1 MSASRLR
8 SILRPDSIAVIG
20 ASDDLAKVGARVV
33 HLLRAGGY
41 GGTIHPINPRRSE
54 IQSLPCY
61 PSVAAIGQPVDLC
74 IIAVAAA
81 DVEAEARRSLEA
93 GARGLI
99 VLSSGFAEQDAE
111 GVARQERL
119 TALVREFD
127 VPLIGPNCLG
137 VMNGNIGL
145 AASSTFAIRDRQLK
159 AGALSFATQ
168 SGAIGT
174 YWLDMCLAAGLG
186 IANWVSSGNEAETGL
201 AELLDDLV
209 EDPQTRIIGLYIEGV
224 RNGALFRRAAIR
236 AWQARKPVL
245 VLKSGRSA
253 IGAAAAASHTGSL
266 AGEDA
271 LYETFFEQFGMVR
284 LQSLTE
290 MVDLSRVLSM
300 QPVHP
305 GARTCVV
312 SVSGGA
318 GVLITDA
325 AIDLGLTLTPPS
337 AALASRLRELL
348 PVFASPNNPLD
359 ITAQIATDPDL
370 LGRVLKVLV
379 ASGEFDRM
387 IIFCGGLG
395 NLQQELADTMIEGV
409 RGGSQPCVVIW
420 QASRDLAVRMLT
432 EAGLPVFS
440 EITPAVRALAQSCRI
455 AQHWERPLTTL
466 HTPFLP
472 DAEGVASTVA
482 LSEYASK
489 ALLKKDGVLPVPPGV
504 LVHSPE
510 EVAAAIAGQS
520 GPFAIKLQSP
530 DLLHK
535 SGAGGIVLNVSGEAD
550 IRRTVTDMLT
560 LARAQAWRCEGV
572 LIETMMPI
580 AFEFLVG
587 LRRDPVLG
595 AVLVLGRGGVSVE
608 VDPDVT
614 RAFLPLSEA
623 HILSMLE
630 RLRCHRL
637 LSGFRGQPPLPL
649 DALAA
654 TVCGLTRRFES
665 DPMLHE
671 IEINPLV
678 VTKAGSVVAL
688 DAAVWIT
695 TPA

>member
-8 SILRPDSIAVIG
+8 SVLRPDSVAVIG

-41 GGTIHPINPRRSE
+41 GGAIYPINPRRSD
-54 IQSLPCY
+54 IQSLRCY

-99 VLSSGFAEQDAE
+99 VLSSGFAEQDAD

-209 EDPQTRIIGLYIEGV
+209 EDPHTRIIGLYVEGV
-224 RNGALFRRAAIR
+224 RNGSLFRKAAIR

-284 LQSLTE
+284 LRSLTE

-325 AIDLGLTLTPPS
+325 AIDLGLAITPPS
-337 AALASRLRELL
+337 ASLASRLRELL
-348 PVFASPNNPLD
+348 PVFATPNNPLD
-359 ITAQIATDPDL
+359 ITAQIASDPAL

-379 ASGEFDRM
+379 ASDEFDRM

-395 NLQQELADTMIEGV
+395 NLQRELAETMIEGV
-409 RGGSQPCVVIW
+409 RGWARPCIVIW
-420 QASRDLAVRMLT
+420 QASRDLAVRALT
-432 EAGLPVFS
+432 EAGLPVFP
-440 EITPAVRALAQSCRI
+440 EITPAVTALAQSHRI
-455 AQHWERPLTTL
+455 AQQWETDPPALHACSVARPSGTT
-466 HTPFLP
+466 P
-472 DAEGVASTVA
+472 AIA

-489 ALLKKDGVLPVPPGV
+489 TRLAKDGRLPVPPGV
-504 LVHSPE
+504 LVQSAE

-535 SGAGGIVLNVSGEAD
+535 SGTGGIMLNLSREAD
-550 IRRTVTDMLT
+550 IHRSVTDMLT
-560 LARAQAWRCEGV
+560 LARAQGWRCEGV

-614 RAFLPLSEA
+614 RAFLPRSETQ
-623 HILSMLE
+623 ILAMLE

-637 LSGFRGQPPLPL
+637 FGGFRGQPPLPL
-649 DALAA
+649 GALAA
-654 TVCGLTRRFES
+654 TVCALTRHFES
-665 DPMLHE
+665 DPTLRE
-671 IEINPLV
+671 VEINPLV
-678 VTKAGSVVAL
+678 ITQAGSVVAL
-688 DAAVWIT
+688 DAAVWVT